1 MKAVAKNTNVYDAF
15 KVGFKAARD
24 EVYRRCNNKFPLKDV
39 VDMMVEAAYQ
49 NLVDAIMGRLILEG
63 KTAPAQAQ
71 ERSPKVRIR
80 DRELA
85 TVEILSL
92 MGTDLSKLDTKH
104 EYSVGILKRER
115 KTEPL

>member
-1 MKAVAKNTNVYDAF
+1 MPKNANVYDAF
-15 KVGFKAARD
+15 KIGFKAARD
-24 EVYRRCNNKFPLKDV
+24 EVYRRCNNKFPLNDV
-39 VDMMVEAAYQ
+39 IDMMVEAAYQ
-49 NLVDAIMGRLILEG
+49 NLIDAVTGKLIMEG

-71 ERSPKVRIR
+71 ERSPKVKIR

-85 TVEILSL
+85 TVEILEL

-115 KTEPL
+115 RTEPL